1 MSKLTLFIAFAAVLG
16 LASALYVKIEPR
28 EEKCFYYDLV
38 ANSQVQVSLSV
49 PRGGLLD
56 IRYKIFDPSNAL
68 LTEMMH
74 FEGKD
79 TNDKSFRTGVFGT
92 YQICLDN
99 TMSRY
104 TPKWVQLDVNGPSS
118 HAEWTTLSNKQA
130 APASKPEKDLVTKDD
145 LSPVEST
152 LKRIDSN
159 LQNIADLQHTY
170 RWREETN
177 RNTAESTNQR
187 VLWYSLLVCA
197 VAVITTIGQL
207 LVLKRWF
214 RR

>member
-1 MSKLTLFIAFAAVLG
+1 MVFIAFAAVLG
-16 LASALYVKIEPR
+16 LSSALYVKVEPR
-28 EEKCFYYDLV
+28 DEKCFYYDFS
-38 ANSQVQVSLSV
+38 ANSDIKVSLSV

-56 IRYKIFDPSNAL
+56 IRYKIYDPSNAL
-68 LTEMMH
+68 MTEMMH

-79 TNDKSFRTGVFGT
+79 TNDKSFRTNALGI

-104 TPKWVQLDVNGPSS
+104 TPKWVQLDVDGRGTRPD
-118 HAEWTTLSNKQA
+118 WTTKAEQEAGTN
-130 APASKPEKDLVTKDD
+130 EKDLITKDD
-145 LSPVEST
+145 LSPVENT

-197 VAVITTIGQL
+197 VAIIMTIGQL
-207 LVLKRWF
+207 VVLKRWF